1 MPVCLVIMP
10 FRDELK
16 PHFEL
21 IEHCGKELGLEVRRA
36 DTYGYSG
43 LILRAISKALSE
55 ADLIVADLSYANA
68 NVLYEVA
75 IAHCLGKKVL
85 LITND
90 RNTVPFDLATYRV
103 ELLEPASANQAEQL
117 CRAMRLVFEA
127 TYIVGP
133 LGGTVIFGQKVFFR
147 RAVAFLVDII
157 PFVLIPL
164 GLTLRLASSPDRASM
179 LAISGSLSFF
189 AFLLYGA
196 VTTCTL
202 GGTVG
207 QWILG
212 LKVVTMEG
220 DRASFLRALGRSATS
235 VFLSGFTYGI
245 GFLWCLRSPGFRTFH
260 DIASQTMV
268 VRRGSLAMS
277 KE

>member
-10 FRDELK
+10 FREELK

-21 IEHCGKELGLEVRRA
+21 IERCGQELGLEVRRV

-43 LILRAISKALSE
+43 NILRAISKALAE
-55 ADLIVADLSYANA
+55 AELIVADLSSANA

-90 RNTVPFDLATYRV
+90 RNTVPFDLTTYRV
-103 ELLEPASANQAEQL
+103 ELIDPASANQAEQL

-127 TYIVGP
+127 TYIMGP

-147 RAVAFLVDII
+147 RVAAFLVDMI
-157 PFVLIPL
+157 PFVLISL
-164 GLTLRLASSPDRASM
+164 GLVLFLAGKADRITM
-179 LAISGSLSFF
+179 LTISGSLSFF
-189 AFLLYGA
+189 AFPIYGA
-196 VTTCTL
+196 VSTCTL

-220 DRASFLRALGRSATS
+220 DRPSFLRALGRAVTS
-235 VFLSGFTYGI
+235 VFLSWCTYGI

-268 VRRGSLAMS
+268 VRRSSLAMS

>member
-10 FRDELK
+10 FREELK

-21 IEHCGKELGLEVRRA
+21 IERCGKELGLEVRRV

-43 LILRAISKALSE
+43 NILRAISKALAE
-55 ADLIVADLSYANA
+55 AELVVADLSSANA

-85 LITND
+85 LMTND

-103 ELLEPASANQAEQL
+103 ELIDPAAANQAEQL

-127 TYIVGP
+127 TYIMGP

-147 RAVAFLVDII
+147 RVAAFLLDMI
-157 PFVLIPL
+157 PFVVIPV
-164 GLTLRLASSPDRASM
+164 GLVLLLASPPNRLPT
-179 LAISGSLSFF
+179 LAVCWPVSFL
-189 AFLLYGA
+189 AFLFYGA
-196 VTTCTL
+196 VSTCIL

-220 DRASFLRALGRSATS
+220 DRPSFLRALGRSVTS
-235 VFLSGFTYGI
+235 LFLSGCTYGI